1 MTSLAASGWVFRRW
15 FQISGFTRQRGTDAF
30 WCRVA
35 KRLDA
40 AACWPWTGGRSGS
53 GYGNLWWRG
62 SKTYAHRVAWELAN
76 GRPIPAGML
85 VRHHCDNPLCC
96 RPSHLA
102 LGKHRDNM
110 ADMAE
115 RGRSRRGL
123 LSPALAV
130 LIRASERP
138 STHLAAELGVS
149 PTAIQM
155 VRRQE
160 VYRNVEA

>member
-1 MTSLAASGWVFRRW
+1 MTALAASGWVCRRW
-15 FQISGFTRQRGTDAF
+15 FQFSGFTRQRGTDAF
-30 WCRVA
+30 WCRVE

-53 GYGNLWWRG
+53 GYGYLCWRG
-62 SKTYAHRVAWELAN
+62 RKSYAHRVAWELAN
-76 GRPIPAGML
+76 GRRIPDGML

-110 ADMAE
+110 ADMAQ
-115 RGRSRRGL
+115 RGRRASYR
-123 LSPALAV
+123 LSPAAV
-130 LIRASERP
+130 ALIRLSERP
-138 STHLAAELGVS
+138 SPALAAELGVS